1 MDKNYEQNREENREE
16 KCKVEE
22 YKKNPMANVA
32 DSINRR
38 TVGDLSQL
46 TKGGCLTR
54 IIISIIIIVIVY
66 FLAHYINH
74 N

>member
-1 MDKNYEQNREENREE
+1 MDKNGEQDREDKR
-16 KCKVEE
+16 KIEE
-22 YKKNPMANVA
+22 YKKNPLSNVA
-32 DSINRR
+32 DSMNRKM
-38 TVGDLSQL
+38 VGDLSQL

-54 IIISIIIIVIVY
+54 IITSVIIIIIVY

>member
-1 MDKNYEQNREENREE
+1 MDKGDGHDREDKR
-16 KCKVEE
+16 KIEE

-32 DSINRR
+32 DSMNRK

-54 IIISIIIIVIVY
+54 IITSVIFIVIVY
-66 FLAHYINH
+66 FIAR
-74 N
+74 

>member
-1 MDKNYEQNREENREE
+1 MDKNGEQDREDKR
-16 KCKVEE
+16 KIEE
-22 YKKNPMANVA
+22 YKKNPMSNVA
-32 DSINRR
+32 DSMNRKM
-38 TVGDLSQL
+38 VGDLSQL

-54 IIISIIIIVIVY
+54 IITSVIIIIIVY

>member
-1 MDKNYEQNREENREE
+1 MDKNGEQDREDKR
-16 KCKVEE
+16 KIEE
-22 YKKNPMANVA
+22 YKKNPLSNVA
-32 DSINRR
+32 DSMNCKM
-38 TVGDLSQL
+38 VGDVSQL

-54 IIISIIIIVIVY
+54 IITSVIIIIIVY

>member
-1 MDKNYEQNREENREE
+1 MDKNGEQNREDKR
-16 KCKVEE
+16 KIEE
-22 YKKNPMANVA
+22 YKKNPIFNVA
-32 DSINRR
+32 DSMNRKM
-38 TVGDLSQL
+38 VGDLSQL

-54 IIISIIIIVIVY
+54 IITSVIIIIIVY

>member
-1 MDKNYEQNREENREE
+1 MDKNDEQDREE
-16 KCKVEE
+16 KRRKEE

-32 DSINRR
+32 DSMNRNMF
-38 TVGDLSQL
+38 GDLSQL

-54 IIISIIIIVIVY
+54 IITSVIIVVMVY
-66 FLAHYINH
+66 LLAHYINH

>member
-1 MDKNYEQNREENREE
+1 MDKNGEQDREDKR
-16 KCKVEE
+16 KIEE
-22 YKKNPMANVA
+22 YKKNPMSNVA
-32 DSINRR
+32 DSMNRKM
-38 TVGDLSQL
+38 VGDLSQL

-54 IIISIIIIVIVY
+54 IITSVTIIIIVY